1 MESSEANADAVK
13 HHDPH
18 VLADYNV
25 PGAKPGIGEEAEQY
39 EQVVDIGPGKQNHG
53 NCQASDERGDH
64 GWTRSCALMPPAT
77 SHGS

>member
-25 PGAKPGIGEEAEQY
+25 PGAKPGIGEEAKQY
-39 EQVVDIGPGKQNHG
+39 EQVVEVGPG
-53 NCQASDERGDH
+53 E
-64 GWTRSCALMPPAT
+64 
-77 SHGS
+77 